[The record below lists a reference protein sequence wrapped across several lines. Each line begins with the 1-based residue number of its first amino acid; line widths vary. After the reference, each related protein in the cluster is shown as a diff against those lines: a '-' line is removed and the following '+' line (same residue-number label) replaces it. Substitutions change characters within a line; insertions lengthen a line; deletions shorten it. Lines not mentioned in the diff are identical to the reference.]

1 MEVLSRRATLPGI
14 LRVLVSGFAVVI
26 ALLVASAGLGLE
38 NARLLQE
45 NAASLVADQKATT
58 RLIAELER
66 EQALLNATLY
76 RISRYQLARE
86 PAIERRNLLMAELDD
101 ADSELHR
108 LVASSAGTPRQALW
122 GNLERASTAFSSEG
136 RRVLLR
142 GGPSG
147 ASSRDLF
154 RLHEEVTAA
163 VARLIA
169 AGYGD
174 ALETQ
179 TRIEGR
185 SRGLVRDAGIL
196 LLGGLLLA
204 VVGAV
209 VTLRMTARLFRTMAA
224 QDEELQ
230 HVTWR
235 LLETQESVA
244 RRFSHELHDELGQA
258 LAALKANLSSMATNG
273 GPNPERQADCA
284 RLVDD
289 AIGNVREL
297 SQLLRPTILDD
308 FGLDAGL
315 RWLVERFGERTGV
328 TVHYDS
334 SIEGRLAEATET
346 HLFRIVQEALTN
358 VARHAHAKSV
368 WVALR
373 GEGERVH
380 LTIRDDGTGLPEGVR
395 ANGLGLRGM
404 EARARGAGGT
414 LALRPAPGG
423 GLEIDVVAARKGV
436 DA

>member
-1 MEVLSRRATLPGI
+1 MEVLRPRATPPGI

-45 NAASLVADQKATT
+45 NAASLVTDQKSTT
-58 RLIAELER
+58 RLISELER

-76 RISRYQLARE
+76 RISRYQLAGE
-86 PAIERRNLLMAELDD
+86 TAIERRNLIMAALDD
-101 ADSELHR
+101 ADSELQR
-108 LVASSAGTPRQALW
+108 LVEDSAGTPRQVLW
-122 GNLERASTAFSSEG
+122 NNLQKASSAFSSEG
-136 RRVLLR
+136 RRVLL
-142 GGPSG
+142 GGSTST

-169 AGYGD
+169 ASYDD
-174 ALETQ
+174 ALEKQ
-179 TRIEGR
+179 TRIEAR
-185 SRGLVRDAGIL
+185 SRVLVRDAAIL
-196 LLGGLLLA
+196 LFGGLLLA
-204 VVGAV
+204 VVVAA
-209 VTLRMTARLFRTMAA
+209 VTLRLTARLFRTMAA

-235 LLETQESVA
+235 LLETHESVA
-244 RRFSHELHDELGQA
+244 RRFSHELHDELGQT
-258 LAALKANLSSMATNG
+258 LAALKANLSSMAANG
-273 GPNPERQADCA
+273 GPNPERQADCT

-315 RWLVERFGERTGV
+315 RWLTERFGERTGMA
-328 TVHYDS
+328 VHYES
-334 SIEGRLAEATET
+334 SVVQRLAEATET

-358 VARHAHAKSV
+358 VARHAKAKSV
-368 WVALR
+368 WVTLR
-373 GEGERVH
+373 EEGGQVH
-380 LTIRDDGTGLPEGVR
+380 LTIRDDGVGLSGGVR
-395 ANGLGLRGM
+395 SSGLGLRGM

-414 LALRPAPGG
+414 LAFRAAPGG
-423 GLEIDVVAARKGV
+423 GLEIDVRVPGERVNA
-436 DA
+436 